1 MFEFADRY
9 TPQELNYF
17 PLNTALYSPHKMLKS
32 IFSDPNAVD
41 DTEEDDDAPDDANDH
56 ISIQVRRHLILI
68 FPICIV
74 WNLIYVKFYLC
85 DLPPS
90 NPVTINWNL
99 SCRCFSLAVK
109 SGIYLYVRMNTY

>member
-90 NPVTINWNL
+90 NPVTINWKL
-99 SCRCFSLAVK
+99 EWL
-109 SGIYLYVRMNTY
+109 IIMEE